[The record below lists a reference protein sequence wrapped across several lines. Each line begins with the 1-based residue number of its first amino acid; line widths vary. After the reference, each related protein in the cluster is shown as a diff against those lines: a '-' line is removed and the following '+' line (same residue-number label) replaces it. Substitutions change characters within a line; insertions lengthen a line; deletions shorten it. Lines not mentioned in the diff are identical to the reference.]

1 MAMPEYV
8 TNDALRRQLGL
19 WLQRAEDGA
28 DVIVVDRKRRR
39 SRVRLV
45 VVDLDIDVPALEKEG
60 EIYL

>member
-1 MAMPEYV
+1 MMAYV
-8 TNDALRRQLGL
+8 TNDALRRGLGT

-28 DVIVVDRKRRR
+28 DVVVVDRKRRK

-45 VVDLDIDVPALEKEG
+45 VVDLDLDFDALERAQ

>member
-1 MAMPEYV
+1 MPELV
-8 TNDALRRQLGL
+8 TGERLRRELGS

-28 DVIVVDRKRRR
+28 DVVVVDRKRKR

-45 VVDLDIDVPALEKEG
+45 VVDLDLDFDRLEREE

>member
-1 MAMPEYV
+1 MPEFV
-8 TNDALRRQLGL
+8 TNDRLRKELGR

-28 DVIVVDRKRRR
+28 DVVVVDRKRRR

-45 VVDLDIDVPALEKEG
+45 VVDLDLDFDKLEREQ